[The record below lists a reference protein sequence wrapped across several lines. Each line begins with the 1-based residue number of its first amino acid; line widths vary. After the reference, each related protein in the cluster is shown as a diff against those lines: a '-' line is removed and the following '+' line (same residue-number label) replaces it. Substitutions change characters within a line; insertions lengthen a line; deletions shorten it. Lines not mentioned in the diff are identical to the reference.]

1 LRNTYD
7 VDENDEDSD
16 DDKKRKNKKLP
27 NGPLILE
34 QYEA

>member
-16 DDKKRKNKKLP
+16 DDKKRKKKKLP

>member
-7 VDENDEDSD
+7 VDVNDEDSD
-16 DDKKRKNKKLP
+16 DDKKGKKLP